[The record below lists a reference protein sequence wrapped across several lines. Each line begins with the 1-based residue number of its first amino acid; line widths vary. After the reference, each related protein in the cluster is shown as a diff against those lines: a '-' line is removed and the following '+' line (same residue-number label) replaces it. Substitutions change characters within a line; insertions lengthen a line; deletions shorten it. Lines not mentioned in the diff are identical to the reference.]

1 MSLKFGDSQQ
11 SDYLRPTIRKRKA
24 FPTDSLMLNVLIV
37 DDEPLALDVLE
48 TYINQ
53 MPELQLVKR
62 CSNALEANEALKIHS
77 VELMFLDIQ
86 MPQLTGIDFVK
97 TLTKPPMV
105 IFTTAYPNYA
115 IQGFDLNA
123 LDYLLKPISLERFMK
138 AVNKALEQADLIN
151 RENHSASQ
159 AQDGMDFF
167 FVKADKKLVKVNFAD
182 IIYIE
187 GLKDYVIIRLLHGR
201 VITLQTMKSL
211 EDKLPFGRFKRIHRS
226 YIVAMDKITAIEGN
240 MVEVLEKDKPKLLP
254 IGKNYRDELLELID
268 KNRL

>member
-1 MSLKFGDSQQ
+1 
-11 SDYLRPTIRKRKA
+11 
-24 FPTDSLMLNVLIV
+24 MLNVLIV

-48 TYINQ
+48 TYIAQ
-53 MPELQLVKR
+53 MPELRLVKR
-62 CSNALEANEALKIHS
+62 CSNALEANEALKDQAID
-77 VELMFLDIQ
+77 LMFLDIQ

-97 TLTKPPMV
+97 TLTRPPMV
-105 IFTTAYPNYA
+105 VFTTAYPNYA

-138 AVNKALEQADLIN
+138 AVNKAVEQSDLQH
-151 RENHSASQ
+151 REIPVSHNVQPAPSN
-159 AQDGMDFF
+159 DGLDFF
-167 FVKADKKLVKVNFAD
+167 FVKADKKLVKVNFED

-187 GLKDYVIIRLLHGR
+187 GLKDYVIIRLMAGR

-211 EDKLPFGRFKRIHRS
+211 EDRLPHGRFKRIHRS

-254 IGKNYRDELLELID
+254 IGKNYRDEVLEMID